1 VRVCMSLRTVAVH
14 APRNALWNA
23 ALRVTCARGRGGRG
37 VLRVHGVRVLH
48 ARVHDGHDVAR
59 RA

>member
-1 VRVCMSLRTVAVH
+1 MSLRTVAVH

-37 VLRVHGVRVLH
+37 VLRVHDVRVLH